1 MLGGGRKKFPAALGG
16 ARLKKSFLRI
26 SEGGGGSGSGPGSP
40 GMLGTAPSAEV
51 MVADCLAW
59 DLPQRMF
66 SLRPFKI

>member
-1 MLGGGRKKFPAALGG
+1 
-16 ARLKKSFLRI
+16 
-26 SEGGGGSGSGPGSP
+26 
-40 GMLGTAPSAEV
+40 MLGTAPSAEV